1 MVEKVVG
8 RPRRQP
14 RAERPPRVERGQKIV
29 FRVTAEER
37 QRLLEEAGGV
47 GVSTYV
53 RARVFGG
60 GVRIRDALSKIA
72 ALHVIGRRVQKLAET
87 IDVDPFIVAE
97 TLGEVC
103 GAINMMMNDVP
114 GWDDDFDDETSV

>member
-1 MVEKVVG
+1 MVEKVAG

-14 RAERPPRVERGQKIV
+14 RAERPARIERGDKIV

-60 GVRIRDALSKIA
+60 GVRKRDALSKIA

-103 GAINMMMNDVP
+103 GAISMIINDVP
-114 GWDDDFDDETSV
+114 GWDDDLDDGAAA